1 MTCWL
6 YPRAKEGLMTFDKL
20 VKRPLIDQIVGV
32 ILLQNRRMNKKDVRV
47 GLSLQEGTLTGM
59 AEGREA
65 EAWESHRGQC
75 YQFRMSKSVANLKR
89 RVQSANAVEGFNGER
104 QAWSIISYSTSSVS
118 SQDTRLC
125 ICHMYFG
132 RYLPILKQWVARRA
146 VFKADE
152 RSATLKIYWGQLW
165 QSKHCIVML

>member
-1 MTCWL
+1 MISEIMTCWL

-65 EAWESHRGQC
+65 EA
-75 YQFRMSKSVANLKR
+75 
-89 RVQSANAVEGFNGER
+89 
-104 QAWSIISYSTSSVS
+104 
-118 SQDTRLC
+118 
-125 ICHMYFG
+125 
-132 RYLPILKQWVARRA
+132 
-146 VFKADE
+146 
-152 RSATLKIYWGQLW
+152 
-165 QSKHCIVML
+165 